1 MAKVTQT
8 IKTGMTVIT
17 GGNVPA
23 YTLEYLTPSKKKRAG
38 EFETI
43 VVPYIE
49 LGRANNCNILYGDE
63 SPTVS
68 RRHAAI
74 ERRGNDYYLTHLS
87 QTNPSL
93 INGKPVVQE
102 AKLNNGDEIQLSME
116 GPKLRFNATPAG
128 TSKMGFTKKINLLI
142 KQSTRQYRTAM
153 YSLMAALVIVALV
166 GAWFIY
172 SQHGELK
179 NIRKIN
185 DQLTQQ
191 RKQDSIK
198 HIQEVEKNAQT
209 LASLKQSNEVLQA
222 KTRDYELELKRYIEA
237 AMFPEKIYD
246 TLKDNIYFLEVRD
259 LIVTTPSG
267 EAYKLEM
274 GWTGTAFLCN
284 DGKLVT
290 ARHCIQSWRFSQDLM
305 SVQINAIEVNG
316 GKISVRFRATSDKD
330 WFEFNLKDVVFDDT
344 NDNVNLIDIKYDD
357 GSSEQVSTKA
367 AFDMASDWAYYQTNR
382 TSNLIYDKE
391 LSKNLKAGEKL
402 YVFGFSLSHG
412 GPQEGKVRP
421 LFSDGSVAQSGLT
434 QGIIVVSNKGYES
447 GNSGGPVIVKA
458 DNNPRCIGIVSYSML
473 HPSTGAKTNL
483 GGLVPIANIK

>member
-185 DQLTQQ
+185 D
-191 RKQDSIK
+191 
-198 HIQEVEKNAQT
+198 
-209 LASLKQSNEVLQA
+209 
-222 KTRDYELELKRYIEA
+222 
-237 AMFPEKIYD
+237 
-246 TLKDNIYFLEVRD
+246 
-259 LIVTTPSG
+259 
-267 EAYKLEM
+267 
-274 GWTGTAFLCN
+274 
-284 DGKLVT
+284 
-290 ARHCIQSWRFSQDLM
+290 
-305 SVQINAIEVNG
+305 
-316 GKISVRFRATSDKD
+316 
-330 WFEFNLKDVVFDDT
+330 
-344 NDNVNLIDIKYDD
+344 
-357 GSSEQVSTKA
+357 
-367 AFDMASDWAYYQTNR
+367 
-382 TSNLIYDKE
+382 
-391 LSKNLKAGEKL
+391 
-402 YVFGFSLSHG
+402 
-412 GPQEGKVRP
+412 
-421 LFSDGSVAQSGLT
+421 
-434 QGIIVVSNKGYES
+434 
-447 GNSGGPVIVKA
+447 
-458 DNNPRCIGIVSYSML
+458 
-473 HPSTGAKTNL
+473 
-483 GGLVPIANIK
+483 